1 MKTIKYVMSI
11 SLGLIV
17 LTFVE
22 AILSFGNAFIVSN
35 YNIIGWIFQTIVIV
49 FTISLSIIIC
59 NNLIN
64 EDEL

>member
-1 MKTIKYVMSI
+1 MKLIKYLMSI
-11 SLGLIV
+11 SLGLII
-17 LTFVE
+17 LFFLE

-59 NNLIN
+59 NNMIKDGTL
-64 EDEL
+64 